1 MGTSDT
7 SITTGPGGQAG
18 PAQLLAAAEG
28 FRTRART
35 RLGGSG
41 VPLLAFGLLGLAAV
55 PFAHQ
60 AFNFGANGRSI
71 ASYPAF
77 AYAELTGLCVPHAP
91 NAPCLE
97 GEFDGATLRFVAWGI
112 WFAVLPLAWLVL
124 ARWYRL
130 RGEERGI
137 VPRRTAWIGA
147 AFGAA
152 AVIVVALL
160 ALLYLRDQP
169 FEVTL
174 LENSYAS
181 PWYAVGIG
189 LLALGLVERSP
200 IVMGAALAHT
210 ALLSAYLGASW
221 DSGWI
226 PWLRS
231 DDTGWTAGP
240 QLKAFLLAAVLLS
253 AGLAELAAARRRAAA
268 RPGASSTVGA

>member
-18 PAQLLAAAEG
+18 PAQLLADAQGLRA
-28 FRTRART
+28 RART

-60 AFNFGANGRSI
+60 AFNFGANARSI
-71 ASYPAF
+71 GSYPAF

-91 NAPCLE
+91 DAPCLA
-97 GEFDGATLRFVAWGI
+97 GEFDGATLRFAGWGI
-112 WFAVLPLAWLVL
+112 WFAVLPLAWLAL

-137 VPRRTAWIGA
+137 VPRRTSWIA
-147 AFGAA
+147 AALGAA
-152 AVIVVALL
+152 AVIVLGLL
-160 ALLYLRDQP
+160 ALLVLRDQP
-169 FEVTL
+169 FTIAL

-189 LLALGLVERSP
+189 LLVLGLVERDP
-200 IVMGAALAHT
+200 VVAGAALAHT

-226 PWLRS
+226 PWVRAA
-231 DDTGWTAGP
+231 DTGWSAGP
-240 QLKAFLLAAVLLS
+240 QLKAFLLAAILLS
-253 AGLAELAAARRRAAA
+253 AGLARLAAARRRAAV